1 MTTTNDTMPS
11 ATVGS
16 ISKAEAAS
24 KAKPKVEPVKLDP
37 TRSEASAETVG
48 TAAAETFGAKV
59 DVAYDLHA
67 GRQLAVVERNRE
79 QMAMAWA
86 AKAAPKAVDKAFERG
101 LSAAMKARWAKR

>member
-1 MTTTNDTMPS
+1 METTTN
-11 ATVGS
+11 G
-16 ISKAEAAS
+16 
-24 KAKPKVEPVKLDP
+24 KVEPVKLNP
-37 TRSEASAETVG
+37 LRNETAAEAVG
-48 TAAAETFGAKV
+48 TATGESHGDKVET
-59 DVAYDLHA
+59 AYDLHA